1 MNCERIREGYVLTMK
16 IDVKAAQ
23 KRQKEHYLEQYVE
36 GMLKLYI
43 ATAVQTLHDDF
54 GFGQKRI
61 HDFVGKA
68 FCEEFWR
75 EIDKLNKD
83 GVTLDKAE
91 QVLRQFDLHVKMRG

>member
-1 MNCERIREGYVLTMK
+1 MK

-23 KRQKEHYLEQYVE
+23 RRQTESYLETYVE

-43 ATAVQTLHDDF
+43 ATTVQTLHDEY

-68 FCEEFWR
+68 FCDEFWR
-75 EIDKLNKD
+75 EIDRLNKD

-91 QVLRQFDLHVKMRG
+91 QVLRQFDLRVKMLNFPKNRQN